1 MPPVPRS
8 RRPQPYPRISPFT
21 FSSRVNASFSGFRK
35 KATMKR
41 RHNGR
46 AARAAPL
53 QKFDTA
59 INSGYNTL
67 YILSYY

>member
-21 FSSRVNASFSGFRK
+21 FSSRVNASFCGFQK
-35 KATMKR
+35 GNDEATSQWP
-41 RHNGR
+41 GG
-46 AARAAPL
+46 AAPP